1 MVVTLTP
8 VELVTLVAL
17 EEVGRR
23 RLRLGRLAEQHF
35 VGAGLP
41 EVGVGLQRGV
51 LQWAGRG
58 GGSRSVV
65 MVMRLLMLLL
75 DLLLMLER
83 SVIDRFDVLAGRY
96 AEGDVGRGVGEKQ
109 VQVVEFVVD
118 LHLDSAAAA
127 GTSSSSARCYNAA
140 AGCGGETQIVVRG
153 RVKLRQCQLVTVV
166 WKLVLAT

>member
-1 MVVTLTP
+1 
-8 VELVTLVAL
+8 
-17 EEVGRR
+17 
-23 RLRLGRLAEQHF
+23 
-35 VGAGLP
+35 
-41 EVGVGLQRGV
+41 
-51 LQWAGRG
+51 
-58 GGSRSVV
+58 
-65 MVMRLLMLLL
+65 MLLL

-83 SVIDRFDVLAGRY
+83 SVNDRFDVMAGGD

-127 GTSSSSARCYNAA
+127 GSSSSARCYNAA